1 MATKIRNSEDL
12 NKELAIVCS
21 WYSDSLTVDDVLNG
35 LYSDELIDFIFGSCN
50 QIINGTLEK
59 LTEKKRP
66 GGEGKKLT
74 LPDFLKEMYFDLM
87 HAGISMREID
97 EMDLDYYIEIS
108 DYHAEQQY
116 WENVDSFANAPI

>member
-1 MATKIRNSEDL
+1 MQIILNKGEENERTFVLPRMKARYVREALDVRDRMATKIRNSEDL

-59 LTEKKRP
+59 LTEKNVQA
-66 GGEGKKLT
+66 GKAK
-74 LPDFLKEMYFDLM
+74 
-87 HAGISMREID
+87 S
-97 EMDLDYYIEIS
+97 
-108 DYHAEQQY
+108 
-116 WENVDSFANAPI
+116 